1 MPSNPTTTAGIEAVD
16 YEYVQSCGAHGVHA
30 HGQFDAFV
38 GSQRE
43 IWIGSDGSGLIRGTS
58 GPASFFTEDGRAR
71 WEAADSRELTH
82 GPSVDLFAP
91 GCLPGSRARRARL
104 QRHPDGRKAALS
116 ARSPLTLHTVQE
128 LLEEALVR
136 AKEHQSCSPS
146 AGCRFPCRCLLPIGM
161 WVVLCADVHE
171 DELHLA
177 NRRRGLRSCHHHAL
191 AVRGVLI
198 APVCLP
204 RARRTEAR
212 RRISRLACVCAAR
225 SSDPSLIGEHYG
237 LDAVAQAK
245 F

>member
-128 LLEEALVR
+128 LLGEALVR
-136 AKEHQSCSPS
+136 AKSTSLAHRVQAAAFRAGACCRSGCGSCSARTCMRTNCIWRIEGAVSGPVTTM
-146 AGCRFPCRCLLPIGM
+146 LLPCE
-161 WVVLCADVHE
+161 V
-171 DELHLA
+171 
-177 NRRRGLRSCHHHAL
+177 S
-191 AVRGVLI
+191 
-198 APVCLP
+198 
-204 RARRTEAR
+204 
-212 RRISRLACVCAAR
+212 
-225 SSDPSLIGEHYG
+225 
-237 LDAVAQAK
+237 
-245 F
+245 